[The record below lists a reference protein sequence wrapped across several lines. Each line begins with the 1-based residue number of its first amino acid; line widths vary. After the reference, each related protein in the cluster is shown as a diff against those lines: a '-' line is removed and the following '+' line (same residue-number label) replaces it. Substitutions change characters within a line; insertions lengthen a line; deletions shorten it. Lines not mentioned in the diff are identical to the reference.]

1 MTGASA
7 PYVLFMGFPSRDA
20 AGLAA
25 WTAFRELVGVGAGLG
40 VVAEPT
46 RSRVAR
52 SLHTVG
58 HQVGIWRLLAPNNR
72 EIGRSAF
79 LFGTFAAARA
89 NVSQLK
95 EQTAEMIATTF
106 HGPIAGSHGWFVG
119 IGGRLV
125 FTCARWY
132 ETASLSLEAAEKA
145 VAALRDAV
153 VTDHPRRV
161 VGARAELPSAE
172 LASW

>member
-52 SLHTVG
+52 SPHTVG

-79 LFGTFAAARA
+79 LFGTFAAART

-95 EQTAEMIATTF
+95 EQTAEMIATPF
-106 HGPIAGSHGWFVG
+106 HGPTSGSHGWFVSVS
-119 IGGRLV
+119 GRLV

-132 ETASLSLEAAEKA
+132 ETASLSLEAAA
-145 VAALRDAV
+145 GAIAAFRHAHI
-153 VTDHPRRV
+153 TEHPRRPASRQA
-161 VGARAELPSAE
+161 GESSASEL
-172 LASW
+172 SW